1 MSKLLSLSSRY
12 FLLLTVISLASRLSF
27 ATGTPGSDP
36 GAPKTII
43 EISPMSITV
52 DAGKDVQESYDIT
65 GATTATLSG
74 TPVRPEDLRAGMVAS
89 IVLSNDGKTAMA
101 IHAMPAPRTTKKPA
115 PGAPTN
121 VWINL
126 K

>member
-1 MSKLLSLSSRY
+1 MSPR
-12 FLLLTVISLASRLSF
+12 FLIVCLMLAWTSVSAF
-27 ATGTPGSDP
+27 ASGIPGSDP

-52 DAGKDVQESYDIT
+52 DAGKDVQESYAIT
-65 GATTATLSG
+65 AATTATLG
-74 TPVRPEDLRAGMVAS
+74 GLAVRPEDLRAGMVAS
-89 IVLSNDGKTAMA
+89 ITLSNDGKTAMA
-101 IHAMPAPRTTKKPA
+101 IHAVPAPRVTKKP
-115 PGAPTN
+115 PPPESTS